1 MKADEF
7 LFASDAG
14 RLLNVSAQTI
24 RIWEERGELRVAG
37 RTPNGTRLF
46 MAADVRKLA
55 EKRQARQ
62 SE

>member
-24 RIWEERGELRVAG
+24 RISEERGELRVAG

-46 MAADVRKLA
+46 TPADVRKLA
-55 EKRQARQ
+55 EKRQAR
-62 SE
+62 